1 MCEERAQGNGATT
14 VRVMRQRTRARRG
27 DGIPPTKYRAADGG
41 CSAREE
47 RSIFPSEARAPWR
60 RWAEYPPERS
70 EVAEGELNA
79 GCEGRVRGAVLS
91 RRRKRRLRTQPVI
104 DAEARLGTRFARLG
118 SLQNA
123 SPACAAVMAKLGSLS
138 DA

>member
-1 MCEERAQGNGATT
+1 MQRAG
-14 VRVMRQRTRARRG
+14 
-27 DGIPPTKYRAADGG
+27 
-41 CSAREE
+41 E
-47 RSIFPSEARAPWR
+47 RSILPSEARAPWR

-104 DAEARLGTRFARLG
+104 DAEAR
-118 SLQNA
+118 Q
-123 SPACAAVMAKLGSLS
+123 AKLGSLS
-138 DA
+138 DVWEPSR